1 MRWAA
6 AAALLCLP
14 QVRAYV
20 VCLPYV
26 SCFEVDQQ
34 TLKLQ
39 LEAYWCPPGGD
50 EDFDWHGE
58 DAQLRMGCVFRGL
71 ELVARIGDFAGD
83 VRKAVEAGVLALNLP
98 ERETVEATIVQA
110 RNATCQAILSLT
122 LAARKSLGAPFARG
136 CDGET
141 ISIMAERDDDDWE
154 SEWEGERAER
164 ADGAVRAAFR
174 ASEVVEALGETPP
187 RFYLTDVSWR
197 SPHVSQRWRGC
208 ESKWSHAMHQALETH
223 PARVSDM
230 KDADLVF
237 LDVETAQERNW
248 PKMHAG
254 AGTANMRRWR
264 GCLPGATNDT
274 YGWFPDKWP
283 PRDHGYLWLL
293 EKFGAQGLRSHAK
306 LVVFDMRGSPRP
318 SAVERVVI
326 AGAALEDGY
335 RGVPLPTPR
344 FPGPRY
350 PVQAAC
356 ASDTIVAFRGRD
368 THVVRPFLSAS
379 KETRHTIMTICRDA
393 YDIGEFRPKLCE
405 DADDGVPCCVPDNAD
420 FPYSELLRNATFG
433 LVPRGH
439 SRFSYRFLEVLDHG
453 AVPVVVSDGWRL
465 PFDDIIDWAG
475 AAFRAFEG
483 DAPHIAGALQSAVP
497 PDVACRMARRGAAL
511 APLLGNF
518 ETVLELLLRSLR
530 RHLSYRIHERGGR
543 VVVDATPRKFS
554 NNV

>member
-1 MRWAA
+1 MRRAA

-20 VCLPYV
+20 VCLPFV
-26 SCFEVDQQ
+26 SCFEVEDQ

-50 EDFDWHGE
+50 DDFDWHGE

-71 ELVARIGDFAGD
+71 ELVARIGAFGGD
-83 VRKAVEAGVLALNLP
+83 VRRAVEAGVLALNLP

-141 ISIMAERDDDDWE
+141 ISIMAERDNDDWE

-164 ADGAVRAAFR
+164 ADGAVRAEFR

-187 RFYLTDVSWR
+187 RFYLTAVSWR

-208 ESKWSHAMHQALETH
+208 ESKWSHAMYQALETH
-223 PARVSDM
+223 PARVFDIR
-230 KDADLVF
+230 DADVVF

-248 PKMHAG
+248 PRMHAG

-306 LVVFDMRGSPRP
+306 LVVFDMRGAPRP
-318 SAVERVVI
+318 SAVERVVV

-350 PVQAAC
+350 PVKAAC
-356 ASDTIVAFRGRD
+356 ASEGIVAFRGRD
-368 THVVRPFLSAS
+368 THVVRPFLGAS
-379 KETRHTIMTICRDA
+379 KETRNTIMTICRDA
-393 YDIGEFRPKLCE
+393 YDIGEFRPKLCA
-405 DADDGVPCCVPDNAD
+405 DADDGVPCCVADGD
-420 FPYSELLRNATFG
+420 FPYSELMRNATFG

-497 PDVACRMARRGAAL
+497 SDVACRMARRGADL

-530 RHLSYRIHERGGR
+530 RHLSYRIHERGGK
-543 VVVDATPRKFS
+543 VVVDATPRQS
-554 NNV
+554 